1 LAGGLAGGVAAGGLF
16 GSNFANPSMGGGF
29 ADMNDYQDN
38 DEDGVYYE
46 DEEDDDAQDGYS
58 SGYRG

>member
-1 LAGGLAGGVAAGGLF
+1 MAAGGLF